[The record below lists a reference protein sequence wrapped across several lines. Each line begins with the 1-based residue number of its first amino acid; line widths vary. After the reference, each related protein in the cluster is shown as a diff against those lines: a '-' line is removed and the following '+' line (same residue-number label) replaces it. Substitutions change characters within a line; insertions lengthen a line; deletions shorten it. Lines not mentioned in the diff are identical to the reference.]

1 MLFGQDHVKRYVET
15 DGEEGHDWQ
24 GTTTLILTTTGRRTG
39 EQRSTP
45 LIYQPDGDA
54 YLVVASKGGADEP
67 PAWYLNL
74 EADPEVHVQVRGD
87 RFAARRANRRR
98 AGEAGHVAEDGGSVA
113 RLRRLPAEDRPRDS
127 RRRALSAYERGAPM
141 GGAPTPMLLLIPDPA
156 AACSCCLW
164 VLAIPAVDR
173 RFAARKLIGDAVA
186 SAVRSRIGVAP
197 TIGFGSKP
205 LLLQLVGGK
214 LDTVT
219 VARKGA
225 RIDGLPPLSLSA
237 TLRDVH
243 MTHLTSL
250 EGAIGSLG
258 VVATLSPAGVAD
270 LLATPSCVA
279 SLPPSGLVALT
290 RRPRVLLFP
299 GRVDLLPP
307 LGRAVELRFRP
318 EAAANTIVFALSAF
332 ERAGAPVPT
341 AELASAGSRAHCT
354 RALANLPF
362 GIGLDS
368 ATARSGALDLGFHGA
383 NASFSA
389 LG

>member
-1 MLFGQDHVKRYVET
+1 ML
-15 DGEEGHDWQ
+15 
-24 GTTTLILTTTGRRTG
+24 LLT
-39 EQRSTP
+39 P
-45 LIYQPDGDA
+45 I
-54 YLVVASKGGADEP
+54 
-67 PAWYLNL
+67 
-74 EADPEVHVQVRGD
+74 
-87 RFAARRANRRR
+87 
-98 AGEAGHVAEDGGSVA
+98 
-113 RLRRLPAEDRPRDS
+113 LRRL
-127 RRRALSAYERGAPM
+127 LV
-141 GGAPTPMLLLIPDPA
+141 MLV
-156 AACSCCLW
+156 
-164 VLAIPAVDR
+164 VLAIPVVIVELV
-173 RFAARKLIGDAVA
+173 ARKLIGDAVA

-197 TIGFGSKP
+197 KIGFGSTP

-214 LDTVT
+214 LGTVT
-219 VARKGA
+219 VAAKGA

-250 EGAIGSLG
+250 EGAIGSLS

-290 RRPRVLLFP
+290 RRPRVDLFA

-307 LGRAVELRFRP
+307 HGRAVELRFRP
-318 EAAANTIVFALSAF
+318 VAAGNSIVFALSGF

-341 AELASAGSRAHCT
+341 AELASAGTQAHCS

-368 ATARSGALDLGFHGA
+368 ATARSGALDLGFHGT